1 MNKNCNNNINI
12 KQISECHE
20 YAKEIEQNAGISCVD
35 IAPVLNKVDEY
46 VIHGTETEIH
56 EFPHMVALGKYNL
69 HRKFVL
75 ICGGALI
82 SHTWVLSAAHC
93 SHGSKYIFT
102 TFPYA
107 T

>member
-1 MNKNCNNNINI
+1 MVPILRRIGCDPVINAIEVEVNK
-12 KQISECHE
+12 
-20 YAKEIEQNAGISCVD
+20 
-35 IAPVLNKVDEY
+35 
-46 VIHGTETEIH
+46 
-56 EFPHMVALGKYNL
+56 FPHMVALGKRNL
-69 HRKFVL
+69 DKTFTL